1 MEQPERQKVR
11 RQKAPKVVLIAGPTA
26 SGKSALALAL
36 AERLGA
42 DARGV
47 VLNAD
52 SMQVYGDLSVI
63 TARPSVADL
72 GRAPHLLYGHVDA
85 DTDYSVGRWTD
96 DARDAIAALRAEGR
110 TPILVGGTGLYFR
123 ALTQGLAAV
132 PPIPPEVREG
142 VRGRA
147 EGEAN
152 AALHARL
159 LARDPATGARLNVN
173 DRQRVLRAL
182 EVLEATG
189 RPLAQWQ
196 ADAQPPVLAP
206 EDCVRL
212 VLVAEREE
220 LRRRIDARFLAML
233 DQGAL
238 AEVAAL
244 AARGLDAARPV
255 LKAHGVPALM
265 RHLAG
270 EIGLDAAAA
279 EGQADTRRY
288 AKRQDTFFRHQMAD
302 WPRATPE
309 GALGV
314 LTAALDA

>member
-1 MEQPERQKVR
+1 MR

-36 AERLGA
+36 AERLGEA
-42 DARGV
+42 GRGV

-52 SMQVYGDLSVI
+52 SMQVYGDLSII

-72 GRAPHLLYGHVDA
+72 ARAPHLLYGHVDA
-85 DTDYSVGRWTD
+85 DTDYSVGRWTE
-96 DARDAIAALRAEGR
+96 DAKAAITAARADGR

-132 PPIPPEVREG
+132 PPIPAEVRER
-142 VRGRA
+142 VRA
-147 EGEAN
+147 WAQDAAN
-152 AALHARL
+152 AAVHGRL
-159 LARDPATGARLNVN
+159 LALDPETGARLAVN

-189 RPLAQWQ
+189 RPLSRWQ
-196 ADAQPPVLAP
+196 ADLQPPFLAP

-212 VLVAEREE
+212 VLVAEREA
-220 LRRRIDARFLAML
+220 LRRRIDARFHAML

-238 AEVAAL
+238 AEVEAL
-244 AARGLDAARPV
+244 AARRLDPARPV

-302 WPRATPE
+302 WPRAAPD
-309 GALGV
+309 
-314 LTAALDA
+314 AALDDLALALER

>member
-1 MEQPERQKVR
+1 MR

-42 DARGV
+42 DGRGV

-52 SMQVYGDLSVI
+52 SMQVYGDLSII

-72 GRAPHLLYGHVDA
+72 GRAPHRLYGHVDA
-85 DTDYSVGRWTD
+85 DTDYSVGRWSD
-96 DARDAIAALRAEGR
+96 DAKAAITALRGAGR

-132 PPIPPEVREG
+132 PPIPAAVRER
-142 VRGRA
+142 VRAWA
-147 EGEAN
+147 ESLAN
-152 AALHARL
+152 AAVHARL
-159 LARDPATGARLNVN
+159 LARDPETAARLNVN

-189 RPLAQWQ
+189 RPLARWQ
-196 ADAQPPVLAP
+196 ADAQPPFLAP

-212 VLVAEREE
+212 VLVAQRDE
-220 LRRRIDARFLAML
+220 LRRRIDARFHQML

-244 AARGLDAARPV
+244 AARRLDAARPV

-265 RHLAG
+265 RHLSG
-270 EIGLDAAAA
+270 ELGLDAAAA

-302 WPRATPE
+302 WRRATPE
-309 GALGV
+309 AALGALLEELG
-314 LTAALDA
+314 A

>member
-1 MEQPERQKVR
+1 MR

-47 VLNAD
+47 VINAD
-52 SMQVYGDLSVI
+52 SMQVYGDLSLI

-72 GRAPHLLYGHVDA
+72 GRAPHRLYGHVDA
-85 DTDYSVGRWTD
+85 DTDYSVGRWTA
-96 DARDAIAALRAEGR
+96 DATAAIASARAEGR

-123 ALTQGLAAV
+123 VLTQGLATV
-132 PPIPPEVREG
+132 PPIPPEVRAG

-152 AALHARL
+152 TVLHARL
-159 LARDPATGARLNVN
+159 LARDPETGARLNVN

-196 ADAQPPVLAP
+196 ADAQPPIQAP

-212 VLVAEREE
+212 VLVAERDE

-244 AARGLDAARPV
+244 AARRLDPARPV

-270 EIGLDAAAA
+270 EIGLEAATA

-309 GALGV
+309 DALGV
-314 LTAALDA
+314 LAAALDA